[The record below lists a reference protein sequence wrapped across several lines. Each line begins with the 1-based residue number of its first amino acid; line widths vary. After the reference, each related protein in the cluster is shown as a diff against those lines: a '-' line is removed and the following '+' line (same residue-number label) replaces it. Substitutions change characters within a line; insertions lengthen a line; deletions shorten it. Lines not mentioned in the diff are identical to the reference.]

1 MWFLPVLIK
10 FLFLFADGGLSF
22 FAISRVFLHPIL
34 FIVALRNKFGLIR
47 NNYYICGDFVTVEDP

>member
-22 FAISRVFLHPIL
+22 LPYSGFPPSDFFV
-34 FIVALRNKFGLIR
+34 VALRNKFGLIR